1 MRVIV
6 MFIIKLSF
14 VFKRDHVIRLQRDV
28 CVCILNIDDG
38 LLYSMDCLFKS
49 ILKRLLGIN
58 NY

>member
-28 CVCILNIDDG
+28 CVYIEYRRWTTLQYG
-38 LLYSMDCLFKS
+38 LFIQVYTEAAVGYK
-49 ILKRLLGIN
+49 
-58 NY
+58 